1 MLTYDIR
8 FQNVEKGSEKDK
20 GLTKL
25 LLKIESL
32 MKSIISGDWKLD

>member
-8 FQNVEKGSEKDK
+8 FQNVEKDSGKEES
-20 GLTKL
+20 LTKL
-25 LLKIESL
+25 LVKIELL